1 MCAFHWFISYCVF
14 NWLGN
19 GVDYTSTAV
28 NATFT
33 AGTASTTVNV
43 SVTNDN
49 ILEPSEMFGLI
60 FTSPSMLSTRVLMGN
75 PNMATGNII
84 DSTGKD

>member
-1 MCAFHWFISYCVF
+1 M
-14 NWLGN
+14 
-19 GVDYTSTAV
+19 DYTSTAV

-33 AGTASTTVNV
+33 AGTANTTVNV

-60 FTSPSMLSTRVLMGN
+60 FTIPSMLSTRVLMGN